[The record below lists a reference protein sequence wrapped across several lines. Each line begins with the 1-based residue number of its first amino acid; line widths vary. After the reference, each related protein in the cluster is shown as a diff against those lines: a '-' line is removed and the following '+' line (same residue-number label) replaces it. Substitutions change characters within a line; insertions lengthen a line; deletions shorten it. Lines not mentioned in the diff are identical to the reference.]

1 MSKSK
6 PIPIPGRSGKRLK
19 RDDSPTIT
27 SPPIYTWVDDNSVNR
42 CMSCQTSFSFF
53 CRRHHCRLCGRIFCS
68 SCTPHMEVIPEQM
81 QKLIPTSPPKYSSY
95 VMTAIGSSGNKS
107 MKRRRICKGCFET
120 IQNHRAS
127 EVLAEMLKIVMGCWF
142 QIDDLVMARLACVC
156 KKWNKVATLFR
167 RKFHNL
173 VRTRVTTDNN
183 FPVYDHVVRANMCLI
198 FNRYPQAIPCVMQA
212 MSKHPRDGCPL
223 LPSIDNRPLPIE
235 TALSILGV
243 HDPRRPQ
250 FDKDD
255 MSEESRYSPSF
266 LRVRDVVIEK
276 AQNEILNLS
285 NSRARSMMTRL
296 AYIGNEDT
304 LRLFLLSR
312 KPNIVFS
319 LFWTIRVYR
328 PEMTPFLEK
337 TEAYKDIEKSLSVVH
352 LIQDLVQT
360 CDRDKR
366 RAIEA
371 AWQARFKDQKV
382 RFPSL
387 YSRYVVDILWEDIS
401 LVHSHSAPSVVPFLL
416 ANYKTNKIERVDI
429 LFKQESV
436 LNDMVMMECMNVVH
450 SSLDNDS
457 MVVWYSVVP
466 FSLTSGIVSMVP
478 RSKTLHGITKKGM
491 SLQNYLLE
499 HNTQSTVDEVR
510 TRFIQSCA
518 VCCVQ
523 SMLFGLGDRHL
534 ENILLTEKGI
544 LFHVDYGYI
553 FGREP
558 SGQKIVRQGNCMK
571 LTPSIVDIM
580 GGQNSRYFQV
590 FRQKTTKLC
599 NLLRTRVNLFAEVC
613 VPLTTSG
620 RISSTIFHSH
630 LYSTFR
636 PGQGSR
642 ETEIQIKNIIEYNT
656 RHRVLDTIMDKMHN
670 ACIKIF

>member
-1 MSKSK
+1 
-6 PIPIPGRSGKRLK
+6 
-19 RDDSPTIT
+19 
-27 SPPIYTWVDDNSVNR
+27 
-42 CMSCQTSFSFF
+42 
-53 CRRHHCRLCGRIFCS
+53 
-68 SCTPHMEVIPEQM
+68 MEIIPEQM
-81 QKLIPTSPPKYSSY
+81 QKMIPKSPPKYSSY
-95 VMTAIGSSGNKS
+95 VLTAISSGRDKS
-107 MKRRRICKGCFET
+107 LKRRRICNGCFSN
-120 IQNHRAS
+120 IQDHRAS
-127 EVLAEMLKIVMGCWF
+127 EVLTKVLTIVMDQWF
-142 QIDDLVMARLACVC
+142 QINDRLMARLACVSR
-156 KKWNKVATLFR
+156 KWRKVATLFR

-173 VRTRVTTDNN
+173 VHTRITTDAS
-183 FPVYDHVVRANMCLI
+183 FRVYDHVVRANMSLI
-198 FNRYPQAIPCVMQA
+198 LQRYPHAAMCVLKA
-212 MSKHPRDGCPL
+212 MSKHPKNGCAL
-223 LPSIDNRPLPIE
+223 LPEITADPLPVE
-235 TALSILGV
+235 VALSVLGV
-243 HDPRRPQ
+243 HDPRR
-250 FDKDD
+250 
-255 MSEESRYSPSF
+255 MSERIEEGEDEESRSQSY
-266 LRVRDVVIEK
+266 LRVRDVIVEK
-276 AQNEILNLS
+276 AQNVILNLS
-285 NSRARSMMTRL
+285 NSQARSMMTRL
-296 AYIGNEDT
+296 AYIGSEDT

-319 LFWTIRVYR
+319 LFWIIRVYR
-328 PEMTPFLEK
+328 PEMTPFMEK
-337 TEAYKDIEKSLSVVH
+337 TEAYRDIERSLSVVH

-360 CDRDKR
+360 RDRDRR

-371 AWQARFKDQKV
+371 AWQKRFANQKV

-401 LVHSHSAPSVVPFLL
+401 MVHSHSAPSVVPFLL
-416 ANYKTNKIERVDI
+416 ANYKTDEIERVDI
-429 LFKQESV
+429 LFKQEGV

-450 SSLDNDS
+450 GSLDNDS

-466 FSLTSGIVSMVP
+466 FSPSSGIVSMVP
-478 RSKTLHGITKKGM
+478 RSKTLHGITQKGM

-558 SGQKIVRQGNCMK
+558 SGQKLVRQGNCMK

-580 GGQNSRYFQV
+580 GGQNSRYFQM
-590 FRQKTTKLC
+590 FRKKTTKIC
-599 NLLRTRVNLFAEVC
+599 NRLRKKVNLFAEVC
-613 VPLTTSG
+613 LPLTTSG
-620 RISSTIFHSH
+620 SVSHTIFHSY

-636 PGQGSR
+636 PGQGNH